1 MWMLMVEIIISIG
14 FDLWKALK
22 LASVKVR
29 NDGKFPYIDIVLN
42 KTYSDTTK
50 RFEMSAAKY
59 INMVMVPLML
69 GYFGYSYYTKTYK
82 STYSFILESLVG
94 AIYYFGFLMMAYP
107 VYINYKMK
115 SVAHLPWKMLI
126 YKFLN
131 TIIDDFFALIVDMP
145 LLKRISCFRDGN
157 SLHLAFESRAI

>member
-1 MWMLMVEIIISIG
+1 MWLLKFEILVSIG

-22 LASVKVR
+22 LASVKR
-29 NDGKFPYIDIVLN
+29 RPDNKFPFIEIVLN
-42 KTYSDTTK
+42 RTYADTTRK
-50 RFEMSAAKY
+50 FEMSAAKY
-59 INMVMVPLML
+59 INMVMVPLL
-69 GYFGYSYYTKTYK
+69 VGYFGYSYQTKVYK
-82 STYSFILESLVG
+82 SIYSFVLESLVG

-145 LLKRISCFRDGN
+145 LLKRISCFRDGTF
-157 SLHLAFESRAI
+157 L